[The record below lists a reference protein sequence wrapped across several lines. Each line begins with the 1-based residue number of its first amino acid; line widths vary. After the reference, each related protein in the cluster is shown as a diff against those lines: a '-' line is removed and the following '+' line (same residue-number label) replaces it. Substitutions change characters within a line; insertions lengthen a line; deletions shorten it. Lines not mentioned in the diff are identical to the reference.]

1 MFDCS
6 TAIIIAWWPLISY
19 NRKILSVCL
28 VGVLQSTRL
37 YPALI
42 LIPISFV
49 HSLRKFLERC
59 QEDSLKIII
68 FNKFIRS
75 NNKDRKDLTAILRAL
90 IQSASRPLSNWSHS
104 KWRWSIRLCGFH
116 IGDYKFMMSA
126 SWPLDSEGENFLTN
140 RHAPKHQSPTMVR
153 TARPPD
159 LDSTQP
165 NIPISVSCRSAL
177 FLGQKRGIHCIS
189 LHANC
194 PCLFVLHQPSPSTSL
209 NRS

>member
-1 MFDCS
+1 M
-6 TAIIIAWWPLISY
+6 L
-19 NRKILSVCL
+19 
-28 VGVLQSTRL
+28 
-37 YPALI
+37 
-42 LIPISFV
+42 
-49 HSLRKFLERC
+49 HSCRKFLERY
-59 QEDSLKIII
+59 QEHSLKIII
-68 FNKFIRS
+68 FNKFIRT
-75 NNKDRKDLTAILRAL
+75 NNKNRRDLTDILRAL

-116 IGDYKFMMSA
+116 IGDCKLMMSA
-126 SWPLDSEGENFLTN
+126 SWPLDSKGENCHTN

-153 TARPPD
+153 TARPPG

-165 NIPISVSCRSAL
+165 NIPISVPCRSAL
-177 FLGQKRGIHCIS
+177 LLGQKRRTHCIS